1 MSLCIVVPARGDDF
15 AAAVRSLPDR
25 NLGPSTPAVLLF
37 RRQRQVGAMHHHLIR
52 PRVRS
57 DVVDD
62 EPANNLPDWQPA
74 TSRPGEVFTPEGQI
88 AGMGV
93 FARGLKNRRRR
104 SSRSRRSMTTIVYAC
119 LAVCAAVVAFV
130 LLTG

>member
-1 MSLCIVVPARGDDF
+1 MCVRADGRRDGGASFPPA
-15 AAAVRSLPDR
+15 L
-25 NLGPSTPAVLLF
+25 LLF
-37 RRQRQVGAMHHHLIR
+37 RPQRRVGVLRHQMIR
-52 PRVRS
+52 PHVRF
-57 DVVDD
+57 DLVDD
-62 EPANNLPDWQPA
+62 EPANELPDWQPA

-88 AGMGV
+88 AGMRV

-104 SSRSRRSMTTIVYAC
+104 SFRSRRSMTTIVYAC

>member
-1 MSLCIVVPARGDDF
+1 MIDSP
-15 AAAVRSLPDR
+15 
-25 NLGPSTPAVLLF
+25 VLF
-37 RRQRQVGAMHHHLIR
+37 
-52 PRVRS
+52 

-62 EPANNLPDWQPA
+62 EPADWQPA

-88 AGMGV
+88 AGVGA

-119 LAVCAAVVAFV
+119 LAVCAAVVALV
-130 LLTG
+130 VVIG